1 AQAMDEGTSRV
12 SPEELLANLVV
23 LFNAGFV
30 TTTHLI
36 GNGLTL
42 LLDHPDAMAALR
54 ADPKLAP
61 PYIEEMLRLEGPI
74 HFMIRWSSADTEVAG
89 VSIPAGSRI
98 LVLLAAG
105 NRDPARFPDPNTFN
119 PGRTDN
125 QILSFGL
132 GAHFCLGAALARLE
146 GDRA

>member
-1 AQAMDEGTSRV
+1 
-12 SPEELLANLVV
+12 
-23 LFNAGFV
+23 
-30 TTTHLI
+30 
-36 GNGLTL
+36 
-42 LLDHPDAMAALR
+42 
-54 ADPKLAP
+54 LAP
-61 PYIEEMLRLEGPI
+61 AYIEEMLRLEGPI

-105 NRDPARFPDPNTFN
+105 NRDPARFPDPDTFN

-146 GDRA
+146 GDRAFNMLLDRFPTITLDRPPGTPGQLMLRGHDQLWLRLG